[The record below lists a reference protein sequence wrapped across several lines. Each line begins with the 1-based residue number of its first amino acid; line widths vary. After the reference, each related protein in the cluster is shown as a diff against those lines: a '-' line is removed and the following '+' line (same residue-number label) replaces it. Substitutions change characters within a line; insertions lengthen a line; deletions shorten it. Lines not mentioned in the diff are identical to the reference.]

1 MRLNVPGHGYYCP
14 VQPNGLYIS
23 TENVNPSAYFPGTT
37 WSLYAQ
43 DRFLLGAGSSYAGGA
58 TGGEAYHALTVGEM
72 PRHTHSPDNANG
84 KKLNMSVSGSYRAD
98 DGTVAYTEGA
108 WSNWIQNLIYETGG
122 DKPHNNV
129 PPYLAAYVW
138 KCTGGAKYAL

>member
-72 PRHTHSPDNANG
+72 PSHSHTWYLG
-84 KKLNMSVSGSYRAD
+84 GRTQVGYGISGSA
-98 DGTVAYTEGA
+98 GSFVAGLASLSSGSVISISSEG
-108 WSNWIQNLIYETGG
+108 GG
-122 DKPHNNV
+122 AAHNNM
-129 PPYLAAYVW
+129 PPYVAVYFWLR
-138 KCTGGAKYAL
+138 TS